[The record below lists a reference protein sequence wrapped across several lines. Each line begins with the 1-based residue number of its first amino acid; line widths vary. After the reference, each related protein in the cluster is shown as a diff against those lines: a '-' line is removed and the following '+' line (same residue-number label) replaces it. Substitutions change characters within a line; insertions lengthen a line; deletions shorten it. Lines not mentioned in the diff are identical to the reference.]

1 MSTCRAQD
9 QYLRAVNDGC
19 CDRSHA
25 YKPEENGGFCMVV
38 KEMRGDPG
46 ICIIEAR
53 DEQRPTESGR
63 SIAGDQAMYGCMEDS

>member
-1 MSTCRAQD
+1 
-9 QYLRAVNDGC
+9 
-19 CDRSHA
+19 
-25 YKPEENGGFCMVV
+25 MVV